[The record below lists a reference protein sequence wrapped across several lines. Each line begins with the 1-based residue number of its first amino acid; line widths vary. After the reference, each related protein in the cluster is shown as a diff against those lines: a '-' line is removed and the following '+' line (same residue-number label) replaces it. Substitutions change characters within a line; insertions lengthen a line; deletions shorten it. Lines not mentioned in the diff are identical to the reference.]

1 MRYFAI
7 MCNGKILPATNVCEG
22 KLYDGTHFTVGN
34 ERYKYDPYYR
44 IEETVRGGYKYPFR
58 EFCFYKRGW
67 SDFDWECTSEI
78 KYLIGLDEREDL
90 DLNYFQSTDFNAGVI
105 YANIDKAMGS
115 LLGSMVTSIEK
126 EIRLPKIQVVLK
138 SSGSIQEKETLDAT
152 VDAVLEHFAA
162 VYGERFDI
170 EMRHYGD
177 PYKRQHIVFE
187 AKIKRKETTKEMTIA
202 EIEEALGY
210 KIKVVGDK

>member
-7 MCNGKILPATNVCEG
+7 TYNGKIVPATNVCEG
-22 KLYDGTHFTVGN
+22 KFYDGTHFTVGAD
-34 ERYKYDPYYR
+34 RYKYDPYCHVEDISCGYR
-44 IEETVRGGYKYPFR
+44 YSYHKVYFYKYR
-58 EFCFYKRGW
+58 Y
-67 SDFDWECTSEI
+67 DDWYATEEI
-78 KYLIGLDEREDL
+78 KYLIFLDEREDS

-115 LLGSMVTSIEK
+115 LLIGDITFIEK
-126 EIRLPKIQVVLK
+126 EIRLPKIQAVLK
-138 SSGSIQEKETLDAT
+138 NSGSIQEKETLDAT
-152 VDAVLEHFAA
+152 LDAVLEHFAA

-177 PYKRQHIVFE
+177 PYKRQYIVFE